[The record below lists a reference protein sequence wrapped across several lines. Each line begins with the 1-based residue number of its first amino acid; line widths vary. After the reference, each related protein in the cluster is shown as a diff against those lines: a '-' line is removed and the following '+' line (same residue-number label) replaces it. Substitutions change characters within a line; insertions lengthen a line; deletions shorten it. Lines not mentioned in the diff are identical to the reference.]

1 MRVEHRKNPM
11 QPRRAGHRA
20 GLAPALALGLSLAL
34 AAWCVPLRAQ
44 APKGAAVTI
53 GVTVSATGPGA
64 SLGIP
69 EKQAI
74 GMLPATLGGK
84 PVRYVVLDDATD
96 PSAASRNARKLIEED
111 KVDAVVGSSTTPACL
126 AVAAVAAES
135 RTPSIGLCPFVPKPE
150 WLQWA
155 FSLPQS
161 VAVMSAAL
169 FDDMRARQV
178 KTLGFIGYSDSYG
191 ESWLKDV
198 AQRAQA
204 AGIRLVASERYARTD
219 QAVTGQAVKL
229 LAARPD
235 AVLVAGSGT
244 PAALPMRT
252 LRERGYQGPI
262 YQTHGVANNDFL
274 RVGGKSADGVVL
286 PAGALLVAE
295 QLPAAHPSKAV
306 ASDFV
311 KRYEAR
317 YGAGSR
323 DLFAGYAYDAYL
335 VLERAVAAAGK
346 SAQPG
351 TAEFRQALRDAI
363 EATADLP
370 GSHGVITVSKSDHS
384 AYDTRGRVLVKV
396 QDGGWRLQP

>member
-1 MRVEHRKNPM
+1 MHNSNRKN
-11 QPRRAGHRA
+11 RT
-20 GLAPALALGLSLAL
+20 LGKWAAL
-34 AAWCVPLRAQ
+34 AATVAVMVWAAPLRAQ
-44 APKGAAVTI
+44 APQVTI

-74 GMLPATLGGK
+74 GMLPKTLGGK

-96 PSAASRNARKLIEED
+96 PSAASRNARKLVEEE
-111 KVDAVVGSSTTPACL
+111 KADAIIGSSTTPACL
-126 AVAAVAAES
+126 AVAAVAAEG

-150 WLQWA
+150 WMQWA

-198 AQRAQA
+198 QQRAQA
-204 AGIRLVASERYARTD
+204 AGIRLVATERYARTD
-219 QAVTGQAVKL
+219 QAVTGQTVKL

-235 AVLVAGSGT
+235 AVIVAGSGT
-244 PAALPMRT
+244 PAALPMSA
-252 LRERGYQGPI
+252 LRERGFKGPV

-274 RVGGKSADGVVL
+274 RVGGKAADGVLL

-295 QLPAAHPSKAV
+295 QLPATHPSKAV
-306 ASDFV
+306 AGDFV

-335 VLERAVAAAGK
+335 VLERAVATAAK
-346 SAQPG
+346 AAQPG

-370 GSHGVITVSKSDHS
+370 GSHGVINISKADHS